1 MKRVIVSDG
10 KAYIMDEQWITIGGE
25 DEDGSG
31 KHVLINSS
39 GTIVAGFGKGRNV
52 KNAFGGSEKS
62 DKSSGS
68 KYESKARESV
78 EYWLKT
84 HYKTESDKNIKES
97 VESVRSQ
104 MEHRVKSAEKNLRD
118 AKGTGKPELI
128 KKFQDK
134 YDEAKGEL
142 DALNKYY
149 DGGTVRKA
157 DTPEK
162 ANEAVKNKYSEYGG
176 YKAPE
181 FHGTKEEIFKQAT
194 ENVKKAEAEK
204 RKLETAQARKTLKD
218 IDKRIAQAKADGDG
232 KRVIFLEATKNR
244 AEKTLKAN
252 TSEKPDLVASRA
264 KYEKAFKEYEDLTD
278 KNSKRNFASEEERQA
293 AIKKAKE
300 NVSKAEKEHLTNIGF
315 LNKKERLDT
324 PEKANAAVKAKP
336 KAGATYTDASAKFKN
351 VAHRLDIDGSKST
364 DAYKYAQRLTKAA
377 EKGGEDAVKNEI
389 EKIKKTIDSTGDKTL
404 KGLRKEHLDYVLEKA
419 YGKKLDTAAKRYK
432 DLVDTGGT
440 YYAYSTNGRIG
451 TLRDKID
458 RLSRQLKKAPPEKAG
473 GIKERLDKAKELRA
487 TLIKEREDAFS
498 KIKNAPKLKNEEYYN
513 KKVERFE
520 KLAKRREEETGNYF
534 DPRAERLRDR
544 AQRMRTLRYMSFIQK
559 ENRE

>member
-10 KAYIMDEQWITIGGE
+10 KAYVMDEQWITIGGE

-31 KHVLINSS
+31 HHVLINGS
-39 GTIVAGFGKGRNV
+39 GTIVAGFGTGRNV
-52 KNAFGGSEKS
+52 KNAFGGSDKS

-181 FHGTKEEIFKQAT
+181 FRGTKEEIFKQAT

-204 RKLETAQARKTLKD
+204 RKRESAQAQKTLKN
-218 IDKRIAQAKADGDG
+218 IDKRISKAKADGDE
-232 KRVIFLEATKNR
+232 KQVSFLEATKNR

-252 TSEKPDLVASRA
+252 
-264 KYEKAFKEYEDLTD
+264 
-278 KNSKRNFASEEERQA
+278 
-293 AIKKAKE
+293 
-300 NVSKAEKEHLTNIGF
+300 
-315 LNKKERLDT
+315 T

-351 VAHRLDIDGSKST
+351 IAHRLDIDGSKST

-377 EKGGEDAVKNEI
+377 EKGGEQAVKNEI
-389 EKIKKTIDSTGDKTL
+389 EKIKKTIDATGDKTL

-458 RLSRQLKKAPPEKAG
+458 RLSRQLKKAPSEKAA

-544 AQRMRTLRYMSFIQK
+544 AQRMRTLRYMSYVQK
-559 ENRE
+559 EDRE